1 MQYVYLALA
10 AAVLVLFAYKKFSA
24 SKRTN
29 EYLPEKERKKH

>member
-10 AAVLVLFAYKKFSA
+10 AIVLILFAYKKLSA

-29 EYLPEKERKKH
+29 EYLPEKDRKKN